1 MTTKKKTTK
10 AKTQA
15 NGDAAEEWSLRLYV
29 AGQSAKCIAAV
40 RNLNAFCEQHLAGRY
55 RIEVIDLLENPK
67 LARDDQ
73 ILAIPTLV
81 RKVPEP
87 LRKIVG
93 DLSSSERML
102 VGFDL
107 RPASL

>member
-1 MTTKKKTTK
+1 MKATKPKKIDVPK
-10 AKTQA
+10 PDFW
-15 NGDAAEEWSLRLYV
+15 NLRLYV

-40 RNLNAFCEQHLAGRY
+40 RNLNAFCEAELKGRY
-55 RIEVIDLLENPK
+55 RIEVIDLLENPR
-67 LARDDQ
+67 LAKDDQ

-81 RKVPEP
+81 RKLPEP

-93 DLSSSERML
+93 DLSSREKMM

-107 RPASL
+107 KVGPHA

>member
-1 MTTKKKTTK
+1 MKPETKKSKKPEGRDDTDFWNLK
-10 AKTQA
+10 
-15 NGDAAEEWSLRLYV
+15 LYV
-29 AGQSAKCIAAV
+29 AGQSAKCLAAV
-40 RNLNAFCEQHLAGRY
+40 RNLNAFCEAELAGRY
-55 RIEVIDLLENPK
+55 RIEVIDLLENPR

-81 RKVPEP
+81 RKLPEP

-93 DLSSSERML
+93 DLSNREKML

-107 RPASL
+107 TPQAEA